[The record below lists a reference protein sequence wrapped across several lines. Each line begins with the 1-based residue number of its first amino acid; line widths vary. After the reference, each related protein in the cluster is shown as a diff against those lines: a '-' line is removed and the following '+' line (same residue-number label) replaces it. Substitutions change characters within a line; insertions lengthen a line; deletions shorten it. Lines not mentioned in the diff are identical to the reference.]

1 MEKERDP
8 STHSFYA
15 HRYTHTQLF
24 PTKDMKIIP
33 QRKVQ
38 VLVKGVIYFI
48 QMFIL
53 VADISCVS
61 HQKNENFNKNL
72 NWKLKA

>member
-8 STHSFYA
+8 D
-15 HRYTHTQLF
+15 THTHTHTHNCF
-24 PTKDMKIIP
+24 PQKDMKIIP

-38 VLVKGVIYFI
+38 VLVEGITYFI

-53 VADISCVS
+53 VADINCVS

-72 NWKLKA
+72 NWKFKV

>member
-1 MEKERDP
+1 
-8 STHSFYA
+8 
-15 HRYTHTQLF
+15 
-24 PTKDMKIIP
+24 MKIIP

-38 VLVKGVIYFI
+38 VLVEGVTYFI

-53 VADISCVS
+53 VADINCVS

-72 NWKLKA
+72 NLRCNSHAIEIIYLKGKVQ